1 MYQSASRLLTWTNS
15 RLSDNFLCV
24 FILFTVN
31 LDEKSLKCGKIYGLR
46 NSVGKRNFI
55 ASQVTLLAF
64 MTIDVYEH
72 TSMPLTSCSEE
83 NTIMLLNI
91 RGLKNIKKILIAQG
105 GE

>member
-1 MYQSASRLLTWTNS
+1 M
-15 RLSDNFLCV
+15 
-24 FILFTVN
+24 
-31 LDEKSLKCGKIYGLR
+31 KSHC
-46 NSVGKRNFI
+46 SVGKSNMDCAITKKHGKTKFYPGHPGH
-55 ASQVTLLAF
+55 TLLAF